1 MKPTAKQLA
10 YLRALA
16 HRTGQ
21 TFTPP
26 ATRADASREIRRLR
40 EATPSSRQE
49 LGEERRAIRDALSV
63 GGGARAA
70 VREEEITGYGS
81 SCEWA

>member
-1 MKPTAKQLA
+1 MKPTTKQLA

-26 ATRADASREIRRLR
+26 ATRADASRDIRRLR

-49 LGEERRAIRDALSV
+49 LGEERRAIRA
-63 GGGARAA
+63 
-70 VREEEITGYGS
+70 EEISGYGA

>member
-1 MKPTAKQLA
+1 VKPTTKQLT

-26 ATRADASREIRRLR
+26 ATRADASRDIRRLR

-63 GGGARAA
+63 GDGARAA
-70 VREEEITGYGS
+70 VRDEEITGYGS

>member
-40 EATPSSRQE
+40 EATASSQQE
-49 LGEERRAIRDALSV
+49 LGEERRAIRDALSQ

-70 VREEEITGYGS
+70 VRDEEITGYGS

>member
-1 MKPTAKQLA
+1 VKPTTKQLA

-21 TFTPP
+21 TFTLP
-26 ATRADASREIRRLR
+26 ATRADASRDIRRLR

-63 GGGARAA
+63 GDGARAA
-70 VREEEITGYGS
+70 VRDEEITGYGS

>member
-1 MKPTAKQLA
+1 VKPTAKQLG

-26 ATRADASREIRRLR
+26 ATRADASREIQRLR
-40 EATPSSRQE
+40 GATPSSRE
-49 LGEERRAIRDALSV
+49 EVRSERRAIRAALSR
-63 GGGARAA
+63 GNGARAA
-70 VREEEITGYGS
+70 IRAEEISGYGA